1 MGAYIRNYIIYGILH
16 GSLVGI
22 NRLQRK
28 FHGRKPGDPLP
39 NWWAYTWRFVLTIN
53 FVVLCRILF
62 RAPDLES
69 SWMIF
74 SGLFDFFFV
83 LPRYSPLTMALLPWA
98 MPFTSHQDLG
108 NEILLPIAFS
118 LCGQRRRQLLQ
129 HVLRLFVG
137 RWVLAK
143 HSHLSTISFKPLLV
157 V

>member
-1 MGAYIRNYIIYGILH
+1 MVLHGILLYTEYYMGLWLVSIVCNENFMVVNQ
-16 GSLVGI
+16 GS
-22 NRLQRK
+22 
-28 FHGRKPGDPLP
+28 PLP
-39 NWWAYTWRFVLTIN
+39 NWWAYTWRFVLTN

-74 SGLFDFFFV
+74 SGLFDFYFV
-83 LPRYSPLTMALLPWA
+83 LPRYSPLWPFLPWA

-118 LCGQRRRQLLQ
+118 LCGQRRRPLLLP
-129 HVLRLFVG
+129 VLRLFVG